1 MPPVRDLHEQPV
13 PPHVLRQRH
22 ERPELAV
29 VADERAVGSQQ
40 VGAGQA
46 GSDRLE
52 RVVDLPRESGATPSA
67 LAVTS
72 LQGRRRRGT
81 VGEPSPAAEWPMARL
96 TESSSSTNLSAAA
109 NADPELEA
117 EAARVQVEPATRGS
131 AGRPDERRRHGGPRA
146 GCAPGSS
153 SGRGATCV
161 NGGAPPPRA
170 GSSSCGSST
179 SDDEPEEES
188 SPAGGLFEG
197 ASREKGL

>member
-67 LAVTS
+67 LAVTI
-72 LQGRRRRGT
+72 LQGRRRQGT

-117 EAARVQVEPATRGS
+117 EAARVQVEPAAGGG
-131 AGRPDERRRHGGPRA
+131 AGRPDERRRHGGARERRSSA
-146 GCAPGSS
+146 LRAPGA
-153 SGRGATCV
+153 RPGA
-161 NGGAPPPRA
+161 RA
-170 GSSSCGSST
+170 
-179 SDDEPEEES
+179 DE
-188 SPAGGLFEG
+188 ARH
-197 ASREKGL
+197 A